1 MCLAFY
7 RDFSCGCRNA
17 EVDRPLGRAMLKKY
31 GFAAELASSMRLLD
45 PPCASPFR
53 PVSQSASAAPAPL
66 GTTFLLFSQNR
77 NCIAR
82 VALLRERVPRSA
94 FGLQRGARAQVYP
107 Q

>member
-1 MCLAFY
+1 
-7 RDFSCGCRNA
+7 
-17 EVDRPLGRAMLKKY
+17 MLKKC
-31 GFAAELASSMRLLD
+31 GFAARISIEHEIAQSTLRIAL
-45 PPCASPFR
+45 SPGLPISIRR
-53 PVSQSASAAPAPL
+53 PGAL

-94 FGLQRGARAQVYP
+94 FGLQSSARTQVYP